1 MSIYFALCVIYER
14 FFNKRKIFLFS
25 TRFTRF
31 VFCDFAFSHNTYRVL
46 LPNID
51 TRKVLQDSVFVNDIA
66 LKSSK
71 SPYFAINATR

>member
-1 MSIYFALCVIYER
+1 MSIYFALWVIYER
-14 FFNKRKIFLFS
+14 VFNKRKIFVFL

-31 VFCDFAFSHNTYRVL
+31 VFCDFAILHNTYRVL

-51 TRKVLQDSVFVNDIA
+51 TRYVLQSCVFMDDIA

-71 SPYFAINATR
+71 SLHFPIIATR

>member
-1 MSIYFALCVIYER
+1 MSISFDFCVIYER
-14 FFNKRKIFLFS
+14 VFNKRKIFVFS

-31 VFCDFAFSHNTYRVL
+31 VFCDFAIFNNTQRVL

-51 TRKVLQDSVFVNDIA
+51 TRWVLQNGVLVNDIA
-66 LKSSK
+66 LKSFK